1 MKKMKKFS
9 LLVAIA
15 AFSFSTLAN
24 AQPPIRYFDLPKFT
38 QAPTLD
44 GDRATVADEWAGA
57 LEFPCSPSQIQLD
70 GQEFGWRDIEQ
81 GSSEV
86 SANQLIENGE
96 TEVAGEGRTDAD
108 FSSVILQ
115 AWDDEALYYITEVS
129 DNVRD
134 TEGGARLAAWWER
147 DSMSIYLDMNNEDH
161 PGGDPTGEYV
171 NLNVVN
177 FLAVPFGSNEISVC
191 MMTTVENVR
200 VNVHDP
206 DALEGFEYGFRDA
219 GDEFGDTGDADYV
232 IEGKLPWD
240 TFLRNGNLFEAPTTG
255 SEMGFTWLPVDPDG
269 EEAYGGQI
277 QCVAWAGGNQ
287 SEFAN
292 YVFVDT
298 PAGPTGTAV
307 EEDSWGRIKG
317 TFVQ

>member
-1 MKKMKKFS
+1 MKVMKKFS
-9 LLVAIA
+9 LLMALAV
-15 AFSFSTLAN
+15 FCFSTLAN

-44 GDRATVADEWAGA
+44 GDRATVADEWVGA

-134 TEGGARLAAWWER
+134 TEGGSRLAAWWER
-147 DSMSIYLDMNNEDH
+147 DSMSIYLDLNNEDH

-191 MMTTVENVR
+191 MATTVDKAW
-200 VNVHDP
+200 VNVKDS
-206 DALEGFEYGFRDA
+206 DALEGLEYGFRDA
-219 GDEFGDTGDADYV
+219 GDEFGDSGDADYV
-232 IEGKLPWD
+232 IEGKLPWEV
-240 TFLRNGNLFEAPTTG
+240 FLRNGNLYEVPTTG
-255 SEMGFTWLPVDPDG
+255 SEMGFTWLPIDADG
-269 EEAYGGQI
+269 EEAYGGQL
-277 QCVAWAGGNQ
+277 QCVAWAGGNM

-307 EEDSWGRIKG
+307 EEDSWGRVKG

>member
-1 MKKMKKFS
+1 MKKFS

-15 AFSFSTLAN
+15 AFCFSTLAN
-24 AQPPIRYFDLPKFT
+24 AQPPVRYFDLPKFT

-57 LEFPCSPSQIQLD
+57 LEFPCSPDQIQLD

-96 TEVAGEGRTDAD
+96 TEVAGEGRTNAD
-108 FSSVILQ
+108 FESTILQ
-115 AWDDEALYYITEVS
+115 AWDDEALYYLTEVS
-129 DNVRD
+129 DNIRD
-134 TEGGARLAAWWER
+134 TEGGERAEAWWER
-147 DSMSIYLDMNNEDH
+147 DSMSLYLDLNNEDH
-161 PGGDPTGEYV
+161 PGGDPTQEFV

-177 FLAVPFGSNEISVC
+177 FMAVPFGSNELSVC
-191 MMTTVENVR
+191 LITTVDKAR

-219 GDEFGDTGDADYV
+219 GDEFGDDGDADYV
-232 IEGKLPWD
+232 IEGKLPWA

-255 SEMGFTWLPVDPDG
+255 SEMGFAWLPIDPDG

-277 QCVAWAGGNQ
+277 QCVAWAGGNM

-292 YVFVDT
+292 WVFVDT
-298 PAGPTGTAV
+298 PAGPTGTEV
-307 EEDSWGRIKG
+307 EADSWGRVKE